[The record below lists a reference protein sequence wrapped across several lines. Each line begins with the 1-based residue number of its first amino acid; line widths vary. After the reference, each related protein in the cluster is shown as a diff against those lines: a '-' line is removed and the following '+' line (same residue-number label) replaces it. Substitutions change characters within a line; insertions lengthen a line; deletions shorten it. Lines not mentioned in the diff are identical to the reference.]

1 MNKSTISARFGVSAA
16 CDILCRRNMHS
27 VTISAG
33 VSVFF
38 TLHYFC
44 SCDKHNGKT
53 KYIGITAW
61 WEWWSGGGGGGG
73 GPTKYFVTLNL
84 S

>member
-1 MNKSTISARFGVSAA
+1 MMSCLKIIPYEQVNKSARFGVSAA

-27 VTISAG
+27 VTVYAG

-38 TLHYFC
+38 TWHYFC
-44 SCDKHNGKT
+44 SCDKHYGKT

-61 WEWWSGGGGGGG
+61 WAAALHYLG
-73 GPTKYFVTLNL
+73 FI
-84 S
+84 